1 MAQMTESKRVTL
13 YCREGGSDKEYTLWL
28 EGDGNAFVVNFQYGR
43 RGGTQN
49 PGTKTKAPIT
59 LAEAEKV
66 YDKIVKEKRAKGY
79 VEGQNSAAY
88 TQTTGAVDSGL
99 RPMLLTPDTED
110 SLEAYL
116 TDPAWVAQ
124 EKMNG
129 IRLIL
134 KASDGKVTGV
144 NRKGLERAIPQEL
157 SDALA
162 GGEVELDGE
171 LIGSKFYAFDILS
184 YGTLQLRTDPLF
196 SRLDTLKKVILRIGS
211 PTILL
216 VPTFT
221 GESSKRGLL
230 RHLRDGSKEGIV
242 FKKQGGEYEAGR
254 RENLKKALAVKVK
267 FYRECDATITGWNK
281 DKASVAIEAADGTP
295 IGNVTIPDKYAD
307 QIRTGRVLRVRYL
320 FATDGNQLY
329 QPKVDPTDDGQIT
342 RTDGRVVKVDELV
355 HEGKDE

>member
-28 EGDGNAFVVNFQYGR
+28 EGEGSTFLVNFQYGR
-43 RGGTQN
+43 RGGTQT
-49 PGTKTKAPIT
+49 PGTKTKAPVA
-59 LAEAEKV
+59 LAEAEKI

-88 TQTTGAVDSGL
+88 TQTTGAVDSGV
-99 RPMLLTPDTED
+99 RPMLLTPDEEE

-134 KASDGKVTGV
+134 KAADGKVTGV

-157 SDALA
+157 ADALA

-171 LIGSKFYAFDILS
+171 LIGSKFYAFDALS
-184 YGTLQLRTDPLF
+184 YGTLDLRTDALF
-196 SRLDTLKKVILRIGS
+196 SRQNTLGKVVKRIDS
-211 PTILL
+211 PLVVL

-230 RHLRDGSKEGIV
+230 KSLRDGNKEGIV
-242 FKKQGGEYEAGR
+242 FKKLGGEYEAGR
-254 RENLKKALAVKVK
+254 RENLKKALAVKIK
-267 FYRECDATITGWNK
+267 FYRECDAKITGWNK
-281 DKASVAIEAADGTP
+281 DKASVAIEAADGTA

-342 RTDGRVVKVDELV
+342 RTDGRIIKVEELV